1 MDYITVA
8 LVTGW
13 GITGVWWL
21 VDHLLA
27 GFRIEELEAE
37 LRSCELKPKRKI

>member
-8 LVTGW
+8 LATGW
-13 GITGVWWL
+13 GITAIWWS

-27 GFRIEELEAE
+27 SSKIEELEIE
-37 LRSCELKPKRKI
+37 LGSCEAVIKKK